1 MLELFRERGI
11 LCFSLTTKIS
21 FAPKWHNQHNLT
33 NKNIFID
40 GIAIYV
46 EVKYKDKLY
55 FNLNKISVMQAQS
68 E

>member
-11 LCFSLTTKIS
+11 FCFSLITKIS
-21 FAPKWHNQHNLT
+21 FAPKWHNQHNLNT
-33 NKNIFID
+33 NIFID

>member
-1 MLELFRERGI
+1 MSRCTLYNI
-11 LCFSLTTKIS
+11 MWK
-21 FAPKWHNQHNLT
+21 
-33 NKNIFID
+33 KNVCVGGFLWL
-40 GIAIYV
+40 AIYV